1 MKKALLYLCPVV
13 ALACSL
19 ASTASA
25 ALPDQFV
32 TSDPSKTFSIEQA
45 RKITFQA
52 GYVQVVSETG
62 ADSYSYLPDTTGSVA
77 AKIKASARYP
87 ALFVESG
94 NVAYAPSKARWIV
107 CANSQTVI
115 GWAQG
120 QSETLSD
127 GCSLFQ
133 LVRAQSN

>member
-1 MKKALLYLCPVV
+1 MKKSLLFLCSSVV
-13 ALACSL
+13 LMCSFV
-19 ASTASA
+19 ANA

-45 RKITFQA
+45 RKITFQQ
-52 GYVQVVSETG
+52 GYVQVVSVEG
-62 ADSYSYLPDTTGSVA
+62 SDSYTYLPDATGSVT
-77 AKIKASARYP
+77 AKVKASASYK

-94 NVAYAPSKARWIV
+94 NVAYAPSKARWV
-107 CANSQTVI
+107 LCVNSQTVI

-120 QSETLSD
+120 QSETLAD

-133 LVRAQSN
+133 LIRAQSN